1 LFCLP
6 STAVVD
12 RGEQGMFITTPFI
25 RYFVNRLYESGKLDL
40 QQRDQLILQDRQFNV
55 AITGSA
61 LFLIASLF
69 I

>member
-1 LFCLP
+1 
-6 STAVVD
+6 
-12 RGEQGMFITTPFI
+12 MFITTPFI

-40 QQRDQLILQDRQFNV
+40 QQREQLILQDRQFNV
-55 AITGSA
+55 AITGAA